1 MLTKRDVLGSLGAD
15 GTGLFRLFAHLFSP
29 PSTDAARFVI
39 IMLPKYLMNLKYN
52 IYFSV
57 LLRLELKR
65 TLDSSLNSIRSL
77 LYHHYLAI
85 DSQQAKFPRKKDS
98 QREES
103 VHDNNQEDMETDN
116 STDIAPDEEEREGG
130 EEKTDESAAATVLV
144 TVHQAAAQTLD
155 YLKPFLEKL
164 HSEYTS
170 KVH

>member
-1 MLTKRDVLGSLGAD
+1 MLTKGDVLGSLGAD
-15 GTGLFRLFAHLFSP
+15 GTGLFRSFVHLFSP
-29 PSTDAARFVI
+29 PSTNAARFV
-39 IMLPKYLMNLKYN
+39 IMLPKYLMNLKYD

-77 LYHHYLAI
+77 LYHYYPAI

-103 VHDNNQEDMETDN
+103 IHDSDQEDMETDN

-130 EEKTDESAAATVLV
+130 EEKTDESSAATVLV
-144 TVHQAAAQTLD
+144 TVHQATVQTLD
-155 YLKPFLEKL
+155 FLKPFLEKL